1 MSGSTNDYRQ
11 GRASLLAMVSDEED
25 AVTRHARA
33 RARRERRANPVLSAP
48 IEPEVDAVDE
58 PLVHEQPEPHRLRD
72 LISGHLA
79 EDDRGSTESPMESE
93 PLGGDVTGKTVSEP
107 LNADGAVSPTERR
120 TGGGMSMR
128 PVIGLTLAGAAIG
141 AAVAFAWPKSYVATS
156 ELLIDPQ
163 ALRAGVVSGQ
173 LSADTA
179 FALVDNQLRVLRS
192 GTMLEAAADRLNLA
206 ADPEFNGD
214 AAGPF
219 GLGGSLAGLG
229 DLVAGDGASS
239 VERRRARSL
248 QTLERAVE
256 TNRQGGSSVIEVS
269 ARTGD
274 PEKSALIA
282 NTISELFLANAGGGT
297 ASPSGS
303 MSERLS
309 ELRAGVEEAE
319 RAIADFKAQND
330 LVDAQGRLI
339 SDDEIVRLSERLS
352 AAQAR
357 TVELNARTA
366 STREANVDS
375 IVTGSL
381 PEQYASS
388 TLTDLRSRYAAARQQ
403 VDRLG
408 VKLGPRHPELLSA
421 RAELEGTR
429 QEIADEL
436 RRVAAALQTEL
447 TRAVREEQELASQLA
462 EMKARQGDIG
472 GELVALRELEREA
485 AAKRSVYEQSLQAA
499 QAGPGASAPGSASL
513 ISRAAP
519 PLFSSGPSVPAF
531 SMAGALTGLL
541 AGLGFA
547 GLRRRHDDDAWL
559 KDDAYASLQADEAFT
574 EASETDLD
582 SDIRSAE
589 SGNVEETDEMH
600 SHNPY
605 NAYPHNDA
613 QAGGQPASTEARQH
627 QPAVGHGQQP
637 SQQPHHPGAMYA
649 QPVPP
654 APPGWP
660 QMPMHGVYQPQ
671 PPLMPMPGWPAAHF
685 PAPPPHYYPQAGAY
699 PVPQQPYFGAPAYAP
714 PQQHAY
720 PQGQEAPRPVDEPRR
735 AAPEAAFDQN
745 EYIDESTDAAIEE
758 IRQSLREFRDAIEDF
773 AHSRAPRKR
782 YGT

>member
-1 MSGSTNDYRQ
+1 MSGSRDDYRQ
-11 GRASLLAMVSDEED
+11 GRASLLAMAGDGED
-25 AVTRHARA
+25 AVTHHARA
-33 RARRERRANPVLSAP
+33 RAKRERRANPVLS
-48 IEPEVDAVDE
+48 EPAEPGVEATGDAV
-58 PLVHEQPEPHRLRD
+58 LREQPELHRLRD
-72 LISGHLA
+72 MISGDPV
-79 EDDRGSTESPMESE
+79 EDDRDNAEMLMDSE
-93 PLGGDVTGKTVSEP
+93 PRGGDVTGKTVSEP
-107 LNADGAVSPTERR
+107 APA
-120 TGGGMSMR
+120 GGKPGTGMSMR
-128 PVIGLTLAGAAIG
+128 PVIGLTLAGAVIG

-163 ALRAGVVSGQ
+163 AVRAGVASGQ
-173 LSADTA
+173 LSADAA

-192 GTMLEAAADRLNLA
+192 GTMLQAAADRLNLA

-229 DLVAGDGASS
+229 DLVAGDGASP

-248 QTLERAVE
+248 QALESAVE

-282 NTISELFLANAGGGT
+282 NTISELFLANAGGGAAQT
-297 ASPSGS
+297 TGS
-303 MSERLS
+303 MSERLA

-319 RAIADFKAQND
+319 RAIADYKAQNG

-339 SDDEIVRLSERLS
+339 SDDEILRLSERLS

-357 TVELNARTA
+357 TVELNARAA

-388 TLTDLRSRYAAARQQ
+388 TLTDLRSRYAASRQQ

-429 QEIADEL
+429 QEISDEL

-499 QAGPGASAPGSASL
+499 QAGPGTSAPGGASL
-513 ISRAAP
+513 ISRAVP
-519 PLFSSGPSVPAF
+519 PLYSNGPSMPAF
-531 SMAGALTGLL
+531 SLAGALTGLL

-547 GLRRRHDDDAWL
+547 GLRRRRDDDARL
-559 KDDAYASLQADEAFT
+559 RDDAYASLRADDQFADS
-574 EASETDLD
+574 SEIELD
-582 SDIRSAE
+582 SDIHSAE
-589 SGNVEETDEMH
+589 RGNVEETDEMH
-600 SHNPY
+600 SYNPY
-605 NAYPHNDA
+605 NAYPHADA
-613 QAGGQPASTEARQH
+613 QSAGQPASTEARQY
-627 QPAVGHGQQP
+627 QPTVGHGHP
-637 SQQPHHPGAMYA
+637 APQQPHHPGTVYA

-660 QMPMHGVYQPQ
+660 QMPMHAGHQPQ
-671 PPLMPMPGWPAAHF
+671 PPLMPMPGWPAAHY
-685 PAPPPHYYPQAGAY
+685 PAPPQHYYPQAGAY
-699 PVPQQPYFGAPAYAP
+699 PAPQQYFGAPAYAP
-714 PQQHAY
+714 PQQHVY
-720 PQGQEAPRPVDEPRR
+720 PPNQEAPRSFEQPRQ
-735 AAPEAAFDQN
+735 AAPEQTFDQN
-745 EYIDESTDAAIEE
+745 AYIDESTDAAIEE

>member
-1 MSGSTNDYRQ
+1 M
-11 GRASLLAMVSDEED
+11 
-25 AVTRHARA
+25 TRHSRA

-79 EDDRGSTESPMESE
+79 EDDRGTTESPMESE

-219 GLGGSLAGLG
+219 GLGGALAGFS
-229 DLVAGDGASS
+229 DLVAGDGSS
-239 VERRRARSL
+239 TVERRRTQSL
-248 QTLERAVE
+248 QALARAVE
-256 TNRQGGSSVIEVS
+256 VNRQGGSSVIAVS
-269 ARTGD
+269 AETGD

-282 NTISELFLANAGGGT
+282 NTISELFLANSSGAGS
-297 ASPSGS
+297 ASGS
-303 MSERLS
+303 MGQRLA
-309 ELRAGVEEAE
+309 ELRAGVEDAE
-319 RAIADFKAQND
+319 RAIADFRAKNG

-339 SDDEIVRLSERLS
+339 SDDEILRLSERLS

-357 TVELNARTA
+357 TVELNARAA

-408 VKLGPRHPELLSA
+408 VKLGPRHPELLSS

-447 TRAVREEQELASQLA
+447 RRAVREEQELSSQLA

-485 AAKRSVYEQSLQAA
+485 SAKRSVYEQSLQAA
-499 QAGPGASAPGSASL
+499 QAGPGASAAGGASL
-513 ISRAAP
+513 ISRAVP
-519 PLFSSGPSVPAF
+519 PLYASGPSMPAF
-531 SMAGALTGLL
+531 SLAGALTGLL
-541 AGLGFA
+541 AGLGVV
-547 GLRRRHDDDAWL
+547 GVRRRRQDDDEGWEAPATEQL
-559 KDDAYASLQADEAFT
+559 ETELPIITQSPQENQDAGTRPEGRRD
-574 EASETDLD
+574 
-582 SDIRSAE
+582 
-589 SGNVEETDEMH
+589 GEETDEMH
-600 SHNPY
+600 SYDPY
-605 NAYPHNDA
+605 RAYPHNVDPA
-613 QAGGQPASTEARQH
+613 AAQPAYASTPPHQH
-627 QPAVGHGQQP
+627 GMPYGGQQP
-637 SQQPHHPGAMYA
+637 AQQPAHAHPYA
-649 QPVPP
+649 HQPVPP

-660 QMPMHGVYQPQ
+660 QMPAAAAYQPQ
-671 PPLMPMPGWPAAHF
+671 PHHMPMAGWPAHY
-685 PAPPPHYYPQAGAY
+685 PAPQQHYYPQAGAY
-699 PVPQQPYFGAPAYAP
+699 APSQQPQFGAPAYAP
-714 PQQHAY
+714 PQHYAY
-720 PQGQEAPRPVDEPRR
+720 PPNHEVPPRSFDQPRQ
-735 AAPEAAFDQN
+735 AAPEQAFDQN
-745 EYIDESTDAAIEE
+745 AYIDESTDAAIEE